1 MSYSLK
7 YKLLSSTLMS
17 FLMALVMSGCIMATQ
32 MNIGEIMFL
41 YAWRDAFLFAWP
53 IAFPTAFFI
62 QPVVQRLVYKLLP
75 KE

>member
-17 FLMALVMSGCIMATQ
+17 FLMALVMSGCIMAIQ

-62 QPVVQRLVYKLLP
+62 QPVVKRLVNKLLP
-75 KE
+75 TE